1 MDLSKMMT
9 ETRNPNT
16 MDLDQMSALQI
27 VTAMNREDRR
37 VPEGIEPVLPHQL

>member
-27 VTAMNREDRR
+27 VTAMN
-37 VPEGIEPVLPHQL
+37 Q